1 MSEQLVAHSACS
13 LSHACQSNGHFCPSV
28 LPLLYD
34 VVLLVDVREKTVSLA
49 ESTGHLAL
57 HLPEDATPDSLLVS
71 LVDPDDA
78 APLRELLV
86 PEKWRQ
92 LQLGGETR
100 LLHARCRLSDGRRV
114 RMEFFV
120 YPLPE
125 SEGLGRFL
133 LGLRQARHASRSQA
147 EATLPKCCRYCE
159 AVRFRTALASTRSL
173 VLEWRAPLEPAYVS
187 PEIVRDFAGAYDG
200 RHVFVV
206 WLEDEVVH
214 ADDRHILEDCLRRL
228 RQGDAGGGE
237 FRLRLRNREN
247 HFLWY
252 RIAWLS
258 TGRAED
264 KRFIATINNVD
275 KAVRD
280 EQNLRFRD
288 AYDSLTGIPNM
299 DTFCALARVLLRDP
313 VPHAVIC
320 FDVGRFKHFNKK
332 YSYEEGNRLL
342 QAIAFIASGM
352 LQRGEVIGHV
362 TVDIFAVCL
371 RGGRGRA
378 RHFVEGLCDTLHHG
392 YSSKMDVR
400 LYFGT
405 RVVEPGEEGQIRLFF
420 DQAREALKTVKG
432 SYLRHHAFY
441 DASLGHRL
449 DCEQLV
455 ESNMVEGIVQHQ
467 FVPFFQ
473 PRISMRSGDLV
484 GAEVLARWQQS
495 PDVQISPDNF
505 VPLFERNGFIV
516 RFDHYMWECACRQLR
531 AWLDQDLTPPRL
543 SLNVSRIHFQD
554 AEIADFLLNLL
565 ENYRVPPSLLELEL
579 TESAFVGNEMHARP
593 TMDRLREAGMTFSI
607 DDFGTGFSSIT
618 TLCLLPFDVLKLDK
632 GLLVNCLS
640 NPRLRTLLHHLVPLG
655 REMGMEVVAEGVETV
670 EQARFL
676 LECGCDQAQGF
687 LFSRPL
693 AAEDFTRR
701 CLEVDGPF
709 TTPLGDEQPSETDA
723 APAAPP
729 SVA

>member
-1 MSEQLVAHSACS
+1 MSEQFLAHPACS
-13 LSHACQSNGHFCPSV
+13 QSHVCQSNGHFCPSV
-28 LPLLYD
+28 LRQLYD
-34 VVLLVDVREKTVSLA
+34 AVLLVDVQQKTVTLA
-49 ESTGHLAL
+49 ECGGHFSL
-57 HLPEDATPDSLLVS
+57 HLPEDATPDSLLDT
-71 LVDPDDA
+71 LVEPDDA
-78 APLRELLV
+78 ASLRALLAPAV
-86 PEKWRQ
+86 WRQ

-100 LLHARCRLSDGRRV
+100 LLHARCRLPDGRRV

-125 SEGLGRFL
+125 SEGEGCFL
-133 LGLRQARHASRSQA
+133 LGLRQARHAGRHQE

-159 AVRFRTALASTRSL
+159 AVRFRTALASTRTL
-173 VLEWRAPLEPAYVS
+173 VFEWRAPLELTYVS
-187 PEIVRDFAGAYDG
+187 PKIMQDFAGNYDG
-200 RHVFVV
+200 RHLFTV
-206 WLEDEVVH
+206 WLEDDVVH
-214 ADDRHILEDCLRRL
+214 VDDRHVLEDCLRRL
-228 RQGDAGGGE
+228 RQGEAGGRE
-237 FRLRLRNREN
+237 FRLRLRNREDR
-247 HFLWY
+247 FCWY
-252 RIAWLS
+252 QVAWLS
-258 TGRAED
+258 TGEQAER
-264 KRFIATINNVD
+264 RFIATINNVD

-280 EQNLRFRD
+280 EHNLRFRD
-288 AYDSLTGIPNM
+288 VYDDLTGVPNM
-299 DTFCALARVLLRDP
+299 GTFCAQGQMLLREA
-313 VPHAVIC
+313 VPHAIVC

-332 YSYEEGNRLL
+332 HTYEEGNRLL
-342 QAIAFIASGM
+342 RAIAFIASGM
-352 LQRGEVIGHV
+352 LQRGEIIGHV
-362 TVDIFAVCL
+362 AVDIFAVCL
-371 RGGRGRA
+371 RGGKDRA
-378 RHFVEGLCDTLHHG
+378 RHFVAGVCDTLHHG

-405 RVVEPGEEGQIRLFF
+405 RIVEPGEEGQIRQFF

-441 DASLGHRL
+441 DANLGRRL

-473 PRISMRSGDLV
+473 PRVSMRSGRLV

-531 AWLDQDLTPPRL
+531 AWLDQGLTPPRL

-554 AEIADFLLNLL
+554 AGIADFLLGLL
-565 ENYRVPPSLLELEL
+565 DSYRVPPTLLELEL

-593 TMDRLREAGMTFSI
+593 TMDRLRKAGLTFSI

-655 REMGMEVVAEGVETV
+655 QEMGMEVVAEGVETV

-676 LECGCDQAQGF
+676 MECGCDQAQGF
-687 LFSRPL
+687 LFARPL

-701 CLEVDGPF
+701 CLEIEGPF
-709 TTPLGDEQPSETDA
+709 TTPLGDDEAPAEQDA
-723 APAAPP
+723 APVAPRP
-729 SVA
+729 

>member
-1 MSEQLVAHSACS
+1 MSEQLVAPSACS
-13 LSHACQSNGHFCPSV
+13 QAHACQSNGHFCPSV
-28 LPLLYD
+28 LHLLYEA
-34 VVLLVDVREKTVSLA
+34 VLLVDVVEQTVTQV
-49 ESTGHLAL
+49 ESSGRLVL
-57 HLPEDATPDSLLVS
+57 HLPDDATPDSLLTT
-71 LVDPDDA
+71 LVEPDDA
-78 APLRELLV
+78 SPLRELLA

-92 LQLGGETR
+92 LQMGGETR
-100 LLHARCRLSDGRRV
+100 LLQARCRLPDGRGM

-125 SEGLGRFL
+125 SEGAGRFL
-133 LGLRQARHASRSQA
+133 LGLRQARHSSRIQA

-159 AVRFRTALASTRSL
+159 AVRFRAALASTRTL
-173 VLEWRAPLEPAYVS
+173 VLEWRPPLEMTYAS
-187 PEIVRDFAGAYDG
+187 PEIMRNFAGTYDG

-206 WLEDEVVH
+206 WLDDEVVH
-214 ADDRHILEDCLRRL
+214 ADDRHVLEDCLRRL
-228 RQGDAGGGE
+228 RRGDAGGGE
-237 FRLRLRNREN
+237 FRLRLRDREN

-252 RIAWLS
+252 KVAWLC
-258 TGRAED
+258 TGGSEAR
-264 KRFIATINNVD
+264 RFIATINNVD

-288 AYDSLTGIPNM
+288 ACDGLTGIPNM
-299 DTFCALARVLLRDP
+299 GTFCALAQVLLHEP
-313 VPHAVIC
+313 VPHAIIC

-342 QAIAFIASGM
+342 RAIAFIASGM

-362 TVDIFAVCL
+362 AVDIFAVCL
-371 RGGRGRA
+371 RGGRERA

-405 RVVEPGEEGQIRLFF
+405 RVVEPGEEGQVRQFY

-441 DASLGHRL
+441 DASLEHKL

-473 PRISMRSGDLV
+473 PRVSMCSGRIV

-495 PDVQISPDNF
+495 PGVQISPDNF

-531 AWLDQDLTPPRL
+531 AWLDQGLTPPRL

-554 AEIADFLLNLL
+554 ADMADFLLGLL
-565 ENYRVPPSLLELEL
+565 ESYRVPPSLLELEL
-579 TESAFVGNEMHARP
+579 TESAFVDNEMHAWP
-593 TMDRLREAGMTFSI
+593 TMDRLHKAGLTFSI

-632 GLLVNCLS
+632 RLLVNCLS

-655 REMGMEVVAEGVETV
+655 QEMGMEVVAEGVETV

-676 LECGCDQAQGF
+676 MECGCDQAQGF

-693 AAEDFTRR
+693 GAEDFTRR

-709 TTPLGDEQPSETDA
+709 ATPLGDERPSEEETP
-723 APAAPP
+723 PAAPRP
-729 SVA
+729 AV

>member
-1 MSEQLVAHSACS
+1 MSEPIVAHPSC
-13 LSHACQSNGHFCPSV
+13 LQSHACRLNGHFCPYM
-28 LPLLYD
+28 LQLLYE
-34 VVLLVDVREKTVSLA
+34 VVLLIDVREHTVFPA
-49 ESTGHLAL
+49 ESNGQLEL
-57 HLPEDATPDSLLVS
+57 HLPKHCTPDGLLAS
-71 LVDPDDA
+71 LVDPADA
-78 APLRELLV
+78 APLRELLL
-86 PEKWRQ
+86 PETWRR
-92 LQLGGETR
+92 LQVDGETR
-100 LLHARCRLSDGRRV
+100 LLHARCRLPGGRRV
-114 RMEFFV
+114 RMEFFF

-125 SEGLGRFL
+125 SEGEGCFL
-133 LGLRQARHASRSQA
+133 LGVRRARHGFRARKK
-147 EATLPKCCRYCE
+147 ATLPKCCRYCE
-159 AVRFRTALASTRSL
+159 AVRFRTALAGIRTL
-173 VLEWRAPLEPAYVS
+173 VFEWRAPLELTYAS
-187 PEIVRDFAGAYDG
+187 PEIMRDFAGTYDG
-200 RHVFVV
+200 RHIFVV
-206 WLEDEVVH
+206 WLEDNVVH
-214 ADDRHILEDCLRRL
+214 ADDRHVLLDCLHRL
-228 RQGDAGGGE
+228 RQGEAGGSE
-237 FRLRLRNREN
+237 FRLRLRDREDQYFW
-247 HFLWY
+247 H

-258 TGRAED
+258 TGEREAQ
-264 KRFIATINNVD
+264 RFIATVNNVD
-275 KAVRD
+275 RAVRN
-280 EQNLRFRD
+280 EQSLRFRD

-299 DTFCALARVLLRDP
+299 ETFCAQAQALLREP

-320 FDVGRFKHFNKK
+320 FDVGRFKHFNRK

-342 QAIAFIASGM
+342 RAIAFMASGM

-362 TVDIFAVCL
+362 AVDVFVVCL
-371 RGGRGRA
+371 RGGRERA
-378 RHFVEGLCDTLHHG
+378 RRFVEGLCDTLHHG

-405 RVVEPGEEGQIRLFF
+405 RVVASGEEGQIRRFY

-441 DASLGHRL
+441 DASLEHRL

-473 PRISMRSGDLV
+473 PRISMHSGRIV

-531 AWLDQDLTPPRL
+531 AWLDQGLRPPRL

-554 AEIADFLLNLL
+554 ADIADFLLNLL
-565 ENYRVPPSLLELEL
+565 DSYHVPPSLLELEL

-593 TMDRLREAGMTFSI
+593 TMNRLREAGLTFSI

-655 REMGMEVVAEGVETV
+655 KEMGMEVVAEGVETV

-676 LECGCDQAQGF
+676 MECGCDQAQGF

-701 CLEVDGPF
+701 CLEVEGPF
-709 TTPLGDEQPSETDA
+709 TSPLREERTAEEGE
-723 APAAPP
+723 APAPP
-729 SVA
+729 RP

>member
-1 MSEQLVAHSACS
+1 MSEQFLAHPACS
-13 LSHACQSNGHFCPSV
+13 QSHVCQSNGHFCPSV
-28 LPLLYD
+28 LRQLYD
-34 VVLLVDVREKTVSLA
+34 AVLLVDVQQKTVTLA
-49 ESTGHLAL
+49 ECGGHFSL
-57 HLPEDATPDSLLVS
+57 HLPEDATPDSLLDA
-71 LVDPDDA
+71 LVVPEDA
-78 APLRELLV
+78 ASLRALLAPAV
-86 PEKWRQ
+86 WRQ

-114 RMEFFV
+114 KMEFFV

-125 SEGLGRFL
+125 SEGEGRFL
-133 LGLRQARHASRSQA
+133 LGLRQARHAGRHQE
-147 EATLPKCCRYCE
+147 EAALPRCCRYCE
-159 AVRFRTALASTRSL
+159 AVRFRTALASTRTL
-173 VLEWRAPLEPAYVS
+173 VFEWRAPLELTYVS
-187 PEIVRDFAGAYDG
+187 PKIMQDFAGNYDG
-200 RHVFVV
+200 RHLFAV
-206 WLEDEVVH
+206 WLEDDVVH
-214 ADDRHILEDCLRRL
+214 VDDRHVLEDCLRRL
-228 RQGDAGGGE
+228 QLGEAGGSE

-247 HFLWY
+247 RFCWY
-252 RIAWLS
+252 QVAWLS
-258 TGRAED
+258 TGEQAER
-264 KRFIATINNVD
+264 RFIATINNVD

-280 EQNLRFRD
+280 EHNLRFRD
-288 AYDSLTGIPNM
+288 VYDDLTGVPNM
-299 DTFCALARVLLRDP
+299 GTFCAQAQMLLREA
-313 VPHAVIC
+313 VPHAIVC

-332 YSYEEGNRLL
+332 HTYEEGNRLL
-342 QAIAFIASGM
+342 RAIAFIASGM
-352 LQRGEVIGHV
+352 LQRGEIIGHV
-362 TVDIFAVCL
+362 AVDIFAVCL
-371 RGGRGRA
+371 RGGKERA
-378 RHFVEGLCDTLHHG
+378 RHFVAGVCDTLHHG

-405 RVVEPGEEGQIRLFF
+405 RIVEPGEEGLVRQFY

-441 DASLGHRL
+441 DASLGRKL

-473 PRISMRSGDLV
+473 PRVSMRSGRLV

-531 AWLDQDLTPPRL
+531 AWLDQGLTPPRL

-554 AEIADFLLNLL
+554 AGIADFLLGLL
-565 ENYRVPPSLLELEL
+565 ECYRVSPSLLELEL

-593 TMDRLREAGMTFSI
+593 TMDRLRKAGLTFSI

-655 REMGMEVVAEGVETV
+655 QEMGMEVVAEGVETV

-676 LECGCDQAQGF
+676 MECGCDQAQGF
-687 LFSRPL
+687 LFARPL

-701 CLEVDGPF
+701 CLGIEGPF
-709 TTPLGDEQPSETDA
+709 TTPLGDDE
-723 APAAPP
+723 APAEQDSAP
-729 SVA
+729 VAPRP

>member
-1 MSEQLVAHSACS
+1 MSGQFLAPPACS
-13 LSHACQSNGHFCPSV
+13 QSHACQSNGHFCPSV
-28 LPLLYD
+28 LRQLYD
-34 VVLLVDVREKTVSLA
+34 AVLMVDVQQKTVTLA
-49 ESTGHLAL
+49 ECNGFFSM
-57 HLPEDATPDSLLVS
+57 HLPELATPDGLLDS
-71 LVDPDDA
+71 LVEPEDA
-78 APLRELLV
+78 GPLRALLE
-86 PEKWRQ
+86 PAAWRQ

-100 LLHARCRLSDGRRV
+100 LLHARCRLPDGRRV

-125 SEGLGRFL
+125 NEGEGRFL
-133 LGLRQARHASRSQA
+133 LGLRRARHVVRAQA
-147 EATLPKCCRYCE
+147 GAVLPKCCRYCE
-159 AVRFRTALASTRSL
+159 AIRFRTALASTRTL
-173 VLEWRAPLEPAYVS
+173 VFEWRAPLELTYVS
-187 PEIVRDFAGAYDG
+187 PKIMQDFAGNYDG
-200 RHVFVV
+200 RHLFTV
-206 WLEDEVVH
+206 WLEDDVVH

-228 RQGDAGGGE
+228 RQGEAGGGE
-237 FRLRLRNREN
+237 FRLRLRDREN
-247 HFLWY
+247 RFRWHQ
-252 RIAWLS
+252 IAWLCA
-258 TGRAED
+258 GEQAD
-264 KRFIATINNVD
+264 QRFIATINDVD

-280 EQNLRFRD
+280 EHNLRFRD
-288 AYDSLTGIPNM
+288 VYDDLTGVPNM
-299 DTFCALARVLLRDP
+299 GTFCAQAQMLLREA
-313 VPHAVIC
+313 VPHAIVC

-332 YSYEEGNRLL
+332 HTYEEGNRLL
-342 QAIAFIASGM
+342 RAIAFIASGM
-352 LQRGEVIGHV
+352 LQRGEIIGHV
-362 TVDIFAVCL
+362 AVDIFAVCL
-371 RGGRGRA
+371 RGGKDRA
-378 RHFVEGLCDTLHHG
+378 RHFVAGVCDTLHHG

-405 RVVEPGEEGQIRLFF
+405 RIVEPGEEGQIRQFF

-441 DASLGHRL
+441 DASLGRRL

-473 PRISMRSGDLV
+473 PRVSMRSGRLV
-484 GAEVLARWQQS
+484 GAEVLARWRQS
-495 PDVQISPDNF
+495 PGVQISPDNF

-531 AWLDQDLTPPRL
+531 AWLDQGLTPPRL

-554 AEIADFLLNLL
+554 AGIADFLLDLL
-565 ENYRVPPSLLELEL
+565 ESYQVPPALLELEL
-579 TESAFVGNEMHARP
+579 TESAFVGNEMNARP
-593 TMDRLREAGMTFSI
+593 TMDRLRKAGLTFSI

-676 LECGCDQAQGF
+676 MECGCDQAQGF
-687 LFSRPL
+687 LFARPL

-701 CLEVDGPF
+701 CLEIEGTF
-709 TTPLGDEQPSETDA
+709 TTPLGDVEAPAEQDA
-723 APAAPP
+723 APTAPRP
-729 SVA
+729 

>member
-1 MSEQLVAHSACS
+1 MSEQFAAYPACAQA
-13 LSHACQSNGHFCPSV
+13 HACRGSGHFCPSV
-28 LPLLYD
+28 LPLLYE
-34 VVLLVDVREKTVSLA
+34 VVLLVDVREQTVSRL
-49 ESTGHLAL
+49 EDRGGLAL
-57 HLPEDATPDSLLVS
+57 PLPERDTPDNLLAS
-71 LVDPDDA
+71 LVEPEDV
-78 APLRELLV
+78 APLRELLA
-86 PEKWRQ
+86 PETWRQ
-92 LQLGGETR
+92 LQQSGETR
-100 LLHARCRLSDGRRV
+100 LLHARCRLPDGRRL

-125 SEGLGRFL
+125 SEGEGRFL
-133 LGLRQARHASRSQA
+133 LGVRQARHHSRGQA
-147 EATLPKCCRYCE
+147 KISLPKCCRHCE
-159 AVRFRTALASTRSL
+159 AVRFRTALASTRTL
-173 VLEWRAPLEPAYVS
+173 VFEWRPPLDMSYAS
-187 PEIVRDFAGAYDG
+187 PEIMRDFAGVYDG
-200 RHVFVV
+200 RHIFEV
-206 WLEDEVVH
+206 WLDDDVVH
-214 ADDRHILEDCLRRL
+214 GDDRHILEDCLCRL
-228 RQGDAGGGE
+228 RQGEAGGRD
-237 FRLRLRNREN
+237 FRLRLRDRKNRYR
-247 HFLWY
+247 WY
-252 RIAWLS
+252 QVAWLC
-258 TGRAED
+258 TGEQGAQ
-264 KRFIATINNVD
+264 RFIATVNDVD
-275 KAVRD
+275 RAVRA
-280 EQNLRFRD
+280 ERNLRFHD
-288 AYDSLTGIPNM
+288 AYDELTGIPNM
-299 DTFCALARVLLRDP
+299 GTFCRLAQALLREP

-342 QAIAFIASGM
+342 RAIAFIASGG

-362 TVDIFAVCL
+362 AVDVFAVCL
-371 RGGRGRA
+371 RGGGERA
-378 RHFVEGLCDTLHHG
+378 RHFVDGLCDTLHHG

-405 RVVEPGEEGQIRLFF
+405 RVVEPGEEGQIRLFY

-441 DASLGHRL
+441 DASLGRRL

-473 PRISMRSGDLV
+473 PRISMRSGRIV

-495 PDVQISPDNF
+495 PDVQLSPDNF

-516 RFDHYMWECACRQLR
+516 QFDHYMWECACRQLR
-531 AWLDQDLTPPRL
+531 VWLDQGLAPPRL
-543 SLNVSRIHFQD
+543 SLNVSRMHFQEAD
-554 AEIADFLLNLL
+554 IADFLFNLL
-565 ENYRVPPSLLELEL
+565 ESYRVPPSLLELEL

-593 TMDRLREAGMTFSI
+593 TMDRLRKAGLTFSI

-676 LECGCDQAQGF
+676 QQCGCDQAQGF

-693 AAEDFTRR
+693 AAGDFARR
-701 CLEVDGPF
+701 CLEADGPF
-709 TTPLGDEQPSETDA
+709 ATPLGGEPPSGQGA
-723 APAAPP
+723 APAAPR
-729 SVA
+729 S

>member
-1 MSEQLVAHSACS
+1 MSEQLVVHPACS
-13 LSHACQSNGHFCPSV
+13 QSHACQSNGHFCPSV
-28 LPLLYD
+28 LRQLYD
-34 VVLLVDVREKTVSLA
+34 AVLLVDVRKNTVSLA
-49 ESTGHLAL
+49 ESNGSFLLQLSEH
-57 HLPEDATPDSLLVS
+57 ATPDGLLER
-71 LVDPDDA
+71 LVDPADA
-78 APLRELLV
+78 GALRALLAPEV
-86 PEKWRQ
+86 WRR

-100 LLHARCRLSDGRRV
+100 LLHVRCLLPDGRRMS
-114 RMEFFV
+114 MEFFI

-125 SEGLGRFL
+125 NEGEGRFL
-133 LGLRQARHASRSQA
+133 LGLRQARHIART
-147 EATLPKCCRYCE
+147 EADAVLPKCCRYCE
-159 AVRFRTALASTRSL
+159 AVRFRTALASTRTL
-173 VLEWRAPLEPAYVS
+173 VFEWRAPLELTYVS
-187 PEIVRDFAGAYDG
+187 PKIMQDFAGNYDG
-200 RHVFVV
+200 RHLFAV
-206 WLEDEVVH
+206 WLEDDVVH
-214 ADDRHILEDCLRRL
+214 ADDRHILQDCLRQL
-228 RQGDAGGGE
+228 ELGEAGGHE

-247 HFLWY
+247 RFCWY
-252 RIAWLS
+252 QVAWLS
-258 TGRAED
+258 TGEQADR
-264 KRFIATINNVD
+264 RFIATINNVD

-280 EQNLRFRD
+280 EHNLRFRGV
-288 AYDSLTGIPNM
+288 YDELTGVPNM
-299 DTFCALARVLLRDP
+299 GTFCAQAQMQLREP
-313 VPHAVIC
+313 VPHAIVC
-320 FDVGRFKHFNKK
+320 FDVGSFKHFNKK
-332 YSYEEGNRLL
+332 HTYEEGNRLL
-342 QAIAFIASGM
+342 RAIAFIASGM
-352 LQRGEVIGHV
+352 LQRGDLIGHV
-362 TVDIFAVCL
+362 AVDIFVVCL
-371 RGGRGRA
+371 RGGKDRA
-378 RHFVEGLCDTLHHG
+378 RHFVAGVCDTLHHG

-405 RVVEPGEEGQIRLFF
+405 RIVEPGEVGQVRQFY

-441 DASLGHRL
+441 DASLGRKL
-449 DCEQLV
+449 DCEHLV

-473 PRISMRSGDLV
+473 PRISMHSGELV

-554 AEIADFLLNLL
+554 AGIADFLLNLL
-565 ENYRVPPSLLELEL
+565 ESYHVPPSLLELEL

-593 TMDRLREAGMTFSI
+593 TMDRLRKAGLTFSI

-693 AAEDFTRR
+693 AAGDFTRR
-701 CLEVDGPF
+701 CLEIEGPF
-709 TTPLGDEQPSETDA
+709 SAPLRAERTAEEDTP
-723 APAAPP
+723 PAAPSP
-729 SVA
+729 AV